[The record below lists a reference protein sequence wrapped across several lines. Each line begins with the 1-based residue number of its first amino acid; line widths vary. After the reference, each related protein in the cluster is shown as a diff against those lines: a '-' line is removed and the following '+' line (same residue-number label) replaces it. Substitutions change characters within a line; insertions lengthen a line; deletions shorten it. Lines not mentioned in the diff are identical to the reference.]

1 MSTNSRIGL
10 KIGNGIVSVYHHWD
24 GYPAYL
30 GVKLSQ
36 DYTTKEQIA
45 ELIDGGDMSCIDS
58 DSDWDLKK
66 CEPHV
71 QYYSSVS
78 YTHLTLP
85 TKRIV

>member
-24 GYPAYL
+24 GYPEYL

-45 ELIDGGDMSCIDS
+45 ELIDGGDMSSIETDT
-58 DSDWDLKK
+58 DWELKK
-66 CEPHV
+66 CETHV
-71 QYYSSVS
+71 QYYS
-78 YTHLTLP
+78 LRGEDCP
-85 TKRIV
+85 PK